1 MSKVISVRVDDEI
14 YSALEFQ
21 AAGDEETVN
30 DLVKSYIRDGLKNN
44 NYMIIKWIYEVW
56 NEKRM
61 ESLGLEPSEGMKS
74 FMEEVEVRRALALSK
89 YPNYP
94 EEEHAEYIGKIW
106 LDKRGDRKRMENMPI
121 IHTKPSVNV

>member
-30 DLVKSYIRDGLKNN
+30 DLVKGYIRDGLKNN
-44 NYMIIKWIYEVW
+44 NYMINKWMCEIW

-61 ESLGLEPSEGMKS
+61 ESLGREPSEGMKS
-74 FMEEVEVRRALALSK
+74 FMAEVEERRALALSK
-89 YPNYP
+89 YPDYP
-94 EEEHAEYIGKIW
+94 EEEQAEYIGKIW
-106 LDKRGDRKRMENMPI
+106 LDKRGDRKRIENMPI
-121 IHTKPSVNV
+121 IHIKPPVNV